1 MIHHVNDSQEF
12 NKILDDNHVIVV
24 DFFATWCGP
33 CRMLAPVLEEI
44 DQEGAFGCDIMKV
57 DVDEVEDVAS
67 RYGISSIPTI
77 IIFKDG
83 EPVNVMVGFRG
94 KPQLIDAVKKVLNS

>member
-33 CRMLAPVLEEI
+33 CKMLAPVLEEI
-44 DQEGAFGCDIMKV
+44 DQEGAFGCDIMTV
-57 DVDEVEDVAS
+57 DVDEAEDVAS

-83 EPVNVMVGFRG
+83 EHVNVMVGFRG